1 MHLTLCSSEAMTQ
14 DLPLPVLARLQR
26 EAGTPF
32 DLCQG
37 PLVRALL
44 VKLDSNDHLL
54 LLVMHHAICDGFS
67 FKVSL
72 GGILMI
78 TILVSPTLA

>member
-1 MHLTLCSSEAMTQ
+1 MDLTVCSSEAVAQ
-14 DLPLPVLARLQR
+14 NLPLPVLARLQR
-26 EAGTPF
+26 EAGTAF
-32 DLCQG
+32 ELCQG

-44 VKLDSNDHLL
+44 VKLGSNDHLL

-72 GGILMI
+72 EAIP
-78 TILVSPTLA
+78 TIKISV

>member
-1 MHLTLCSSEAMTQ
+1 MCSSEAVAEN
-14 DLPLPVLARLQR
+14 LPLPVLARLQR

-32 DLCQG
+32 ELCQG

-44 VKLDSNDHLL
+44 VKLGSDDHLL

-72 GGILMI
+72 EGIPI
-78 TILVSPTLA
+78 IRILV